1 MNYENNKKPDFKYGT
16 ESYIKT
22 RKILLK
28 TRKKNTDNLK
38 SQSQATRAEAVAL
51 SYFQLGGRTA
61 LVLQ

>member
-38 SQSQATRAEAVAL
+38 S
-51 SYFQLGGRTA
+51 
-61 LVLQ
+61 